1 MSGLVGGVQCLIHS
15 DWFLGWCDILCRL
28 CWITVL
34 SIWSNLLL
42 GVSVSVLDERNT
54 EFGGIR
60 PKQVDPHCVRGVL
73 PFCSRSQC
81 NNWFFCY
88 KEMILSALGS
98 FLGHY
103 RVV

>member
-1 MSGLVGGVQCLIHS
+1 MLP
-15 DWFLGWCDILCRL
+15 
-28 CWITVL
+28 

-42 GVSVSVLDERNT
+42 DVSESVLDERNT

-60 PKQVDPHCVRGVL
+60 PKQVDPHCVCGLL

-88 KEMILSALGS
+88 KEMILSALGPELS
-98 FLGHY
+98 TVLSWGIIVWFE
-103 RVV
+103 